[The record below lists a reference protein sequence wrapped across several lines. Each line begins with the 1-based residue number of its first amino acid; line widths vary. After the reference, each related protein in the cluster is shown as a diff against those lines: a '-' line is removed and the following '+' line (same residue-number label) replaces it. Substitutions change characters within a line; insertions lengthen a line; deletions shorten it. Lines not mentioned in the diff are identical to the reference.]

1 MCDGSHQQHNAET
14 GDNVGPLVLKPM
26 GGGPAAPAPA
36 PPKLTETNDDDLP
49 VVAMAEV
56 LKHDRPG
63 DFWTVIHGRVYDL
76 SAFLPKH
83 PGGDQV
89 LLAAHPVADQEFD
102 AAHPGAEKG
111 VIDRHLDRAQLL
123 GRVDPADVQ
132 RTLEAR
138 KASEPEEPPRPRVHG
153 DGGAYVG
160 GDWVDLEDCAER
172 FNVAGGSGGCAGCT
186 QPCAPRSRSRR
197 PAAKADGSYDVVVV
211 GAGAIGSAIARELAK
226 TTAHVLV
233 VDAADDV
240 TQGATKGNSGIVHA
254 GFDDKPGSIR
264 AKYCWKGNQMF
275 PQLDRELHFGY
286 QKNGSLVIAKSAE
299 DEATLR
305 ELLAR
310 GEKNGVKNLR
320 IVGREELRRM
330 EPHVHPDARA
340 ALHSP
345 DAGTLT
351 PYEYTI
357 ALAENAA
364 DNGVEFRLRREV
376 VGVERCPTGP
386 RFKLRVK
393 HWEPPAAAR
402 HLRAAGALAAAG
414 RATYLAAAAVA
425 LLYRAFA
432 VLVARLQLRARE
444 AWRFR
449 PSPGTELGGEA
460 VDEEIRCDF
469 VVNCAG
475 CASDKVAAMVGDRS
489 FTVKP
494 RMGEYSECALRRGA
508 GEGAGTDPENP
519 QPPVLLHKREGYK
532 ATHTLFPAPHPV
544 YGKGVLV
551 QTTLWGNLI
560 LGPTARDTLVA
571 DAAGGY
577 KVNEAVRDEKAEN
590 ILGYVLNK
598 CRELV
603 PSFDPKSVIHTFS
616 GARAKSSTGQWVI
629 GPVDGV
635 PGFLNAASI
644 DSPGI
649 AASPAIAED
658 VVRMLREAGARLEP
672 DASFNPVRAPLIRPK
687 DGWAGLTLTP
697 DPAKMFDEPDPTKNV
712 VCKCEKVT
720 EAEVVAACRR
730 SLPVDSTQAIR
741 KRTRAGM
748 GGCQAKPANYDCEAR
763 VAAIVAREL
772 GVPLAEVGRRPWP
785 ASSLLGKRFVDDAD
799 RARMQALA
807 ARGGWTLAGA
817 AN

>member
-1 MCDGSHQQHNAET
+1 
-14 GDNVGPLVLKPM
+14 
-26 GGGPAAPAPA
+26 
-36 PPKLTETNDDDLP
+36 
-49 VVAMAEV
+49 
-56 LKHDRPG
+56 
-63 DFWTVIHGRVYDL
+63 
-76 SAFLPKH
+76 
-83 PGGDQV
+83 
-89 LLAAHPVADQEFD
+89 
-102 AAHPGAEKG
+102 
-111 VIDRHLDRAQLL
+111 
-123 GRVDPADVQ
+123 
-132 RTLEAR
+132 
-138 KASEPEEPPRPRVHG
+138 
-153 DGGAYVG
+153 
-160 GDWVDLEDCAER
+160 
-172 FNVAGGSGGCAGCT
+172 
-186 QPCAPRSRSRR
+186 
-197 PAAKADGSYDVVVV
+197 
-211 GAGAIGSAIARELAK
+211 
-226 TTAHVLV
+226 
-233 VDAADDV
+233 
-240 TQGATKGNSGIVHA
+240 
-254 GFDDKPGSIR
+254 
-264 AKYCWKGNQMF
+264 
-275 PQLDRELHFGY
+275 
-286 QKNGSLVIAKSAE
+286 
-299 DEATLR
+299 
-305 ELLAR
+305 
-310 GEKNGVKNLR
+310 
-320 IVGREELRRM
+320 
-330 EPHVHPDARA
+330 
-340 ALHSP
+340 
-345 DAGTLT
+345 
-351 PYEYTI
+351 
-357 ALAENAA
+357 
-364 DNGVEFRLRREV
+364 
-376 VGVERCPTGP
+376 
-386 RFKLRVK
+386 
-393 HWEPPAAAR
+393 
-402 HLRAAGALAAAG
+402 
-414 RATYLAAAAVA
+414 
-425 LLYRAFA
+425 
-432 VLVARLQLRARE
+432 
-444 AWRFR
+444 
-449 PSPGTELGGEA
+449 
-460 VDEEIRCDF
+460 
-469 VVNCAG
+469 
-475 CASDKVAAMVGDRS
+475 MVGDRS

-494 RMGEYSECALRRGA
+494 RMGEYI
-508 GEGAGTDPENP
+508 
-519 QPPVLLHKREGYK
+519 LLHKREGYK

-616 GARAKSSTGQWVI
+616 GARAKSSTGEWVI

-799 RARMQALA
+799 RARMEALA

-817 AN
+817 AK